1 MWKRRKKWLIILLL
15 CGGLGGAA
23 ALLFMNKPG
32 QPAAA
37 HPFFT
42 TLQPPTSPL
51 VIAHRGGAGLW
62 PENTL
67 YAFTQSAALGVDM
80 LELDVHATADG
91 VLVVM
96 HDPTLNRTT
105 DGAGAVSQLT
115 LAELQQLD
123 AGYRWS
129 PDGGKSYP
137 HRGRGLTVPTLDEV
151 LKAFPQLR
159 FNIEPK
165 QEQPSLVQPL
175 CQTLRE
181 RGVTNRVIVGAFRS
195 SVLEDFRRVCPEV
208 ATSASTSEASQF
220 LALQRAGLA
229 DTFSPPMQALQ
240 VPETAGGWQVLTP
253 DFIASA
259 HRRNLQ
265 VHAWTINDVETM
277 KRLIAIGVDGIMTD
291 YPDRL
296 LEVLGRKREE
306 KTYPR
311 IYTK

>member
-1 MWKRRKKWLIILLL
+1 MLKRRKKWLILLLL

-23 ALLFMNKPG
+23 AILFMNRTG

-42 TLQPPTSPL
+42 TLSPPASPL

-67 YAFTQSAALGVDM
+67 HAFTQAAALGVDM

-91 VLVVM
+91 VLVII

-105 DGAGAVSQLT
+105 DGTGAVSQLT
-115 LAELQQLD
+115 LAELQRLD

-129 PDGGKSYP
+129 PDGGKTYP

-151 LKAFPQLR
+151 LRAFPHLR

-165 QEQPSLVQPL
+165 QEQPSIVQPL
-175 CQTLRE
+175 CQMLRE
-181 RGVTNRVIVGAFRS
+181 RGVTNRVIVGAFHSR
-195 SVLEDFRRVCPEV
+195 VLEDFRRVCPEV
-208 ATSASTSEASQF
+208 ATSASTSEASHF

-277 KRLIAIGVDGIMTD
+277 KRLIAAGVDGIMTD

-296 LEVLGRKREE
+296 LEVLGRARK
-306 KTYPR
+306 
-311 IYTK
+311 

>member
-1 MWKRRKKWLIILLL
+1 MLKRRKKWLILLLL
-15 CGGLGGAA
+15 CGGLGGVA
-23 ALLFMNKPG
+23 ALLFMNKTG

-42 TLQPPTSPL
+42 TLTPPASPL

-67 YAFTQSAALGVDM
+67 HAFTQAAALGVDM

-91 VLVVM
+91 VLVII

-105 DGAGAVSQLT
+105 DGTGAISQLT
-115 LAELQQLD
+115 LAELQRLD

-129 PDGGKSYP
+129 PDGGKTYP

-151 LKAFPQLR
+151 LRAFPHLR

-165 QEQPSLVQPL
+165 QEQPSIVQPL
-175 CQTLRE
+175 CQMLRE

-195 SVLEDFRRVCPEV
+195 SVLEDFRRVCPEA
-208 ATSASTSEASQF
+208 ATSASTSEASHF

-277 KRLIAIGVDGIMTD
+277 KRLIAAGVDGIMTD

-296 LEVLGRKREE
+296 LEVLGRGRK
-306 KTYPR
+306 
-311 IYTK
+311 